1 MFTHQN
7 EGASYVTNNR
17 SGFLRA
23 IALTATIVCS
33 VAAPALSQT
42 TPPAATKPPGLSGPR
57 FGVTFL
63 SSSIVRKLAE
73 DDDIHVASA
82 VSQFGW
88 QFEKQ
93 FTTTETGPTLV
104 TEWVLLVG
112 GVEQGVF
119 LPSLSWLIGMR
130 TMNGVEFGLGP
141 NVTPV
146 GAALVI
152 AAGRT
157 FRAGDLNLPVNLAVV
172 PSRVTRES
180 FGGPPNFRLIET
192 HETGLRVSL
201 LFGFSRRP

>member
-1 MFTHQN
+1 M
-7 EGASYVTNNR
+7 SKNR

-23 IALTATIVCS
+23 IALAATIVGA
-33 VAAPALSQT
+33 VAAPASSQT
-42 TPPAATKPPGLSGPR
+42 TPPPATKPPGLSGPR

-63 SSSIVRKLAE
+63 SNSLVRKLAE
-73 DDDIHVASA
+73 DDDIDVASV

-93 FTTTETGPTLV
+93 FTTTDTGPTLV

-119 LPSLSWLIGMR
+119 LPSLSWLVGMR
-130 TMNGVEFGLGP
+130 TMNGVEFGVGP
-141 NVTPV
+141 NLTPV

-157 FRAGDLNLPVNLAVV
+157 FRAGDLNVPVNLAVV

-180 FGGPPNFRLIET
+180 FGGPPKFRLIET